1 MVIMELGWD
10 MQGGLYEICTYQPLP
25 YKQSLWPF
33 YGIRFFWEPDH
44 PKKKKKAWS
53 SLHGQRLMGSK
64 KPSFKRHLLNKMILQ
79 KRCNEVCPTDN
90 SPKSVGR
97 NK

>member
-33 YGIRFFWEPDH
+33 YGIGFFWEPVH
-44 PKKKKKAWS
+44 PKKKKKKSFEFFAWS
-53 SLHGQRLMGSK
+53 ETYG
-64 KPSFKRHLLNKMILQ
+64 LQ
-79 KRCNEVCPTDN
+79 ET
-90 SPKSVGR
+90 
-97 NK
+97 